1 MIQKRKK
8 KTKIENSKPISIINI
23 KENITNEILK
33 SLMPEMQG
41 WTNTWKCID
50 KMYRINTRKEK
61 DHVIISIYPEKEFDK
76 SQQSFMIKI
85 LKRFG

>member
-1 MIQKRKK
+1 MIQKNKK

-41 WTNTWKCID
+41 WINTWKYIY
-50 KMYRINTRKEK
+50 KTYRINTWKK
-61 DHVIISIYPEKEFDK
+61 KN
-76 SQQSFMIKI
+76 
-85 LKRFG
+85 L

>member
-1 MIQKRKK
+1 MIQKKK
-8 KTKIENSKPISIINI
+8 KKTTKIENSKPISIINI

-50 KMYRINTRKEK
+50 RTYRINTRKK
-61 DHVIISIYPEKEFDK
+61 KPCDNFNIY
-76 SQQSFMIKI
+76 
-85 LKRFG
+85 

>member
-1 MIQKRKK
+1 MTRLAMKTKYCHDTKTEK

-41 WTNTWKCID
+41 WINTWKCID
-50 KMYRINTRKEK
+50 KTYRINTWKK
-61 DHVIISIYPEKEFDK
+61 KK
-76 SQQSFMIKI
+76 M
-85 LKRFG
+85 